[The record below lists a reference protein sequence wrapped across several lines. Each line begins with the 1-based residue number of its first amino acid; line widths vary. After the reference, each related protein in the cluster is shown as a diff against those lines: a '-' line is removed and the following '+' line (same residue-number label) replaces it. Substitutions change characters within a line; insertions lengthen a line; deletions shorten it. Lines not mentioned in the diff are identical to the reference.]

1 MKLMLTKIQQYKTEL
16 LFLLIYLILM
26 LVGFG
31 LSQTL
36 SEQKR
41 ILTIKINEYQDFKL
55 RISEGK
61 YISEFT
67 GDQSI
72 SKISEFFNTQN
83 FTYVNEG
90 NSFEIINLDAVS
102 MKAITDYLVALNVNV
117 IDVEGSYNNSFF
129 TLSFSVK

>member
-90 NSFEIINLDAVS
+90 NSFEIINLDVVS

>member
-1 MKLMLTKIQQYKTEL
+1 MKLMLTKLQQYKTEL

-90 NSFEIINLDAVS
+90 NSFEIINLDVVS

>member
-1 MKLMLTKIQQYKTEL
+1 MLTKLQQYKTEL

-72 SKISEFFNTQN
+72 LKISEFFNTQN

-90 NSFEIINLDAVS
+90 NSFEIINLDVVS

>member
-1 MKLMLTKIQQYKTEL
+1 
-16 LFLLIYLILM
+16 M

-72 SKISEFFNTQN
+72 LKISEFFNTQN

-90 NSFEIINLDAVS
+90 NSFEIINLDVVS

>member
-1 MKLMLTKIQQYKTEL
+1 MKLMLTKLQQYKTEL

-72 SKISEFFNTQN
+72 LKISEFFNTQN

-90 NSFEIINLDAVS
+90 NSFEIINLDVVS

>member
-72 SKISEFFNTQN
+72 LKISEFFNTQN

-90 NSFEIINLDAVS
+90 NSFEIINLDVVS

-117 IDVEGSYNNSFF
+117 IDVEGSYNNSF
-129 TLSFSVK
+129 SH